1 MKALTLVF
9 LDGGLGSALRYLISK
24 YLNAETNTFPWGTFS
39 VNLFGSLLIGLVL
52 GWVLHKS
59 KLSND
64 TLLFVIAGF
73 CGGFTTFSAFANE
86 SFVFLKQGNTT
97 LFFSYVLSSIIAGL
111 FCVWLGYSVIKL
123 V

>member
-1 MKALTLVF
+1 MKAITLVF
-9 LDGGLGSALRYLISK
+9 IGGGLGSVLRYLISK
-24 YLNAETNTFPWGTFS
+24 HFNSETNTFPWGTFS

-59 KLSND
+59 KLSSD

-86 SFVFLKQGNTT
+86 SFIFLKQGNTT

-111 FCVWLGYSVIKL
+111 ICVWLGYSVIKL